1 LEGGDI
7 IPRVPAEVCP
17 STWELTFNRADI
29 TTQAILARHTD
40 TVPRIYPTPA
50 QLAVTANG
58 YQAGQSM
65 FGLEPYERTDLETS
79 TTADLDWL
87 GNRILTNRS
96 WKYMPRVNAVTVTA
110 RASAPDTVAALANAS
125 PYAPARFVCR
135 HRIDDRTVFERVM
148 LVTGVEHSITPTSWE
163 ARIALDDAE
172 PFLATGTHP
181 ARWDETGVALWDTA
195 TWADPI

>member
-1 LEGGDI
+1 
-7 IPRVPAEVCP
+7 
-17 STWELTFNRADI
+17 LTFNRADI

-40 TVPRIYPTPA
+40 TAPRIYPTPA
-50 QLAVTANG
+50 QLAVAANG

-65 FGLEPYERTDLETS
+65 FGIEPYERTDLETS
-79 TTADLDWL
+79 ATADLDWL

-110 RASAPDTVAALANAS
+110 KASAPDTVDCLANAS
-125 PYAPARFVCR
+125 PIAPARFVCR
-135 HRIDDRTVFERVM
+135 HRIDARTVFERVM